1 MKEDIKPPAFSPN
14 LEKVRDRF
22 AIWRSRKKRGSRIPK
37 ALWQAAIESCK
48 SDSVLHVSKALRLN
62 YNELKDRVRAAG
74 EMDGPI
80 SENHAGSA
88 FVEVGFMASSAE
100 FTLELEAPNGAKMK
114 LQYQGA
120 IDPLALCEAFW
131 RRGS

>member
-1 MKEDIKPPAFSPN
+1 MKEDIKLPALSPN
-14 LEKVRDRF
+14 LEKVRERF
-22 AIWRSRKKRGSRIPK
+22 AIWRSRKKPGSQIPK

-62 YNELKDRVRAAG
+62 YNELKERVRAA
-74 EMDGPI
+74 EKMDGPI
-80 SENHAGSA
+80 SENHPGSA
-88 FVEVGFMASSAE
+88 FVEVGFMASSPE
-100 FTLELEAPNGAKMK
+100 FTMELESPNGAKMK